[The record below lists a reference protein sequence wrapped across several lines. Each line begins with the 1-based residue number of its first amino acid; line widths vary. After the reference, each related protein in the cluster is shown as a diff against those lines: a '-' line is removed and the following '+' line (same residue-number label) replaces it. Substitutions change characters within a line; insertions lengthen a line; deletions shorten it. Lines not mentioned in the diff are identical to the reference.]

1 MRLSVSG
8 VLAIDSISENR
19 RTQGPRGVQM
29 KSGTVTAEDSMVY
42 MMRIF
47 IVMTLPFPDRQ
58 RSLCF
63 FRLSIVITVI
73 LIIDIFEVPS
83 TAISRW

>member
-19 RTQGPRGVQM
+19 RTQGPHGVQM

-47 IVMTLPFPDRQ
+47 FVMTFP
-58 RSLCF
+58 SLAGSDLLFLLADYCYHHHPYY
-63 FRLSIVITVI
+63 RYI
-73 LIIDIFEVPS
+73 
-83 TAISRW
+83 